1 MTKSQLSKALI
12 AACSLFILAG
22 CSSQTPVVLSDN
34 PCPLLPSDP
43 VFVVNSDLA
52 TWQNY
57 TDPQYGFSIKI
68 PANYVI
74 ELSTAPNKGDYLDYY
89 DIKSSQQY
97 KLGNACTSLNYAS
110 IIISKADQSI
120 GRQEL
125 SGGTEFRGGTSY
137 YASDQNYAYEIREFT
152 DNATFAKF
160 AKTFTLP
167 AKEVTTTTDYKNFI
181 GAWFTI
187 DYPKDFTVEPGQ
199 PTSYPLASDYLASH
213 PDLKYGTVDG
223 ASFHSPDGEVIF
235 HIYSPHN
242 NENQGIP
249 LALGPVGEKNVSKKV
264 EVIKSLTYTYL
275 TFKPAGSDVTRSI
288 LDITEEGG
296 IDKKTFAFDY
306 KNQAA
311 YNQYLEQYKHF
322 KASLVQFWHD

>member
-22 CSSQTPVVLSDN
+22 CNSQIPAVISDSE
-34 PCPLLPSDP
+34 CPLLPSDP
-43 VFVVNSDLA
+43 AFEVNSDLA

-89 DIKSSQQY
+89 DIRSAQQY
-97 KLGNACTSLNYAS
+97 KLGNECTFLNYAS
-110 IIISKADQSI
+110 IIVSKADESI

-125 SGGTEFRGGTSY
+125 TGGTEFRGGTSY

-152 DNATFAKF
+152 DNATFAEF
-160 AKTFTLP
+160 TKTLALP
-167 AKEVTTTTDYKNFI
+167 AKSFST
-181 GAWFTI
+181 FT
-187 DYPKDFTVEPGQ
+187 P
-199 PTSYPLASDYLASH
+199 
-213 PDLKYGTVDG
+213 
-223 ASFHSPDGEVIF
+223 
-235 HIYSPHN
+235 PHN
-242 NENQGIP
+242 NESQGLP
-249 LALGPVGEKNVSKKV
+249 LGLGPVGEKNVSKKV

-275 TFKPAGSDVTRSI
+275 TFKPAGSDFTRSL

-296 IDKKTFAFDY
+296 IDKKHSSSIT
-306 KNQAA
+306 
-311 YNQYLEQYKHF
+311 
-322 KASLVQFWHD
+322 KARLPTISI